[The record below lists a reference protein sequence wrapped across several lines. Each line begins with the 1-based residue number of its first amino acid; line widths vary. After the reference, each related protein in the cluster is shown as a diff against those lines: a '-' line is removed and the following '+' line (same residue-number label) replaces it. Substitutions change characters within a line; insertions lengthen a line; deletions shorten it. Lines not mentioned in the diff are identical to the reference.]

1 DSGRASGVPELAHD
15 TARSATAIPDV
26 SLSMGPIWHR
36 KCFFRQR
43 QNGTWDGVMGRAAYV
58 VLSISLAA
66 CASSSATSSE
76 SLALKA
82 SPARNVI
89 TATEIVASRVSDVY
103 QAVTQLRPDFLRRRS
118 SSATLTP
125 MKATAVTV
133 YLDELPYGGVESL
146 SSIPLE
152 RVRVI

>member
-1 DSGRASGVPELAHD
+1 MAPEMLF
-15 TARSATAIPDV
+15 P
-26 SLSMGPIWHR
+26 P
-36 KCFFRQR
+36 R

-82 SPARNVI
+82 SPARNFI

-152 RVRVI
+152 RVRVIRYLSPFDADLRWGGSHPAGAILVTTMKER